1 MSKHLTT
8 SQIIS
13 CLDGVIASLNR
24 SLSVNDLDNYYF
36 TINTSNEILH
46 KVIDSLYASREA
58 ARSRV
63 RCRRLN
69 SM

>member
-8 SQIIS
+8 SQIIT

-24 SLSVNDLDNYYF
+24 SLSVNDLDNYYY
-36 TINTSNEILH
+36 TIITSNEILH
-46 KVIDSLYASREA
+46 SVIDSLFDSRES

-63 RCRRLN
+63 RSRRFN